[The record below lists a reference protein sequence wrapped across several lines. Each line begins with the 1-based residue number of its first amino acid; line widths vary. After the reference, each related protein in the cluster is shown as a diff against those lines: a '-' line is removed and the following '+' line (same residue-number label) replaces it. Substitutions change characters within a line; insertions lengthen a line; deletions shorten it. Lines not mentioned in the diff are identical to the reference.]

1 MSKIIFMFCVVL
13 SSVAIAQQSI
23 EGTIVDPSDNSP
35 LIGVNLLL
43 ANQADSTDRYYAT
56 SGIDG
61 SFKFSKVK
69 TGTYT
74 LTGSYVGY
82 IKLERSIKVEKR
94 DINLGSVNMEQDAEM
109 LEELK
114 IVGETPMSV
123 QIGDTTQ
130 FNAQAFKTNPD
141 ASAED
146 LVRKMP
152 GITVENGT
160 IKAQGEDVGRVLVDG
175 KPFFGDDPSSSL
187 RNLPAEIID
196 KVQVL
201 DQLSEQAQFTGYDDG
216 NRTKTINI
224 VTKPNTNKGVF
235 GRISGGYG
243 NDDRYGI
250 GGNLNIF
257 NGDRRLTVL
266 GMANNVSQLNF
277 ASEDLSAASGGR
289 GRGGRGGMMGGG
301 NFFVGQQSGF
311 TTTQSAG
318 LNFSDKWGDKVDI
331 SGSYFFNHTNNTN
344 STLLNREYF
353 LAADSSQYYTENSQ
367 SERGNYNHRVDLRVD
382 YRIDSSNSITIRPRL
397 SVQQSDSRSGVAG
410 QTSFLGGEL
419 INSMD
424 NNQLS
429 STAAFNFSND
439 MLYRHSFGKA
449 GRTISLNL
457 NTEIG
462 RNEGESS
469 LEAVN
474 SYYTGDFDRIEV
486 VDQETENNSDR
497 NRITANAV
505 YTEPVGEKSQLMLE
519 YQISYD
525 ESNSGKSVFDLRQEG
540 GEGREIDSTLSNNFE
555 NTYVT
560 NRAGIG
566 YSTRGEKSRL
576 RVGLNYQEA
585 TLSGTQLFP
594 FHAETQKTFGNLLPS
609 LMYNY
614 EFSKQDRL
622 NIFYRT
628 STSAPSISQ
637 LQNVIDNS
645 NPLQLRTGNPDLQQR
660 YSHMLMARFS
670 STNPKKSSNTFAMI
684 NASYTTDYITNA
696 TYTAQSDSLLTDG
709 IMLYKG
715 SRLIKPVNVGSSWSV
730 RSYFSYGTPI
740 AALKSNLNLGTGISY
755 SNTPGL
761 INTSKNTSETVQLN
775 QTLTLSSN
783 ISQNLDFTL
792 SSAAYYNIVKN
803 TLQPTLNNNYFSQT
817 NGVKFKWIFWKGFT
831 IEQDLTH
838 TWYAGLGDEFDR
850 SVLLMNIG
858 IGKRLFKGDRG
869 EIKISVYDVLNQN
882 DNIQRTVNETYIEDR
897 RTQSIQRYAM
907 LTFSYNLRQFSG
919 GR

>member
-1 MSKIIFMFCVVL
+1 MSKIIFVFCVLL

-23 EGTIVDPSDNSP
+23 EGTIIDPSDNTP

-43 ANQADSTDRYYAT
+43 ANQADSTDRYFAT

-69 TGTYT
+69 MGTYAM
-74 LTGSYVGY
+74 TGSYVGY
-82 IKLERSIKVEKR
+82 IKLERTIKVEKR
-94 DINLGSVNMEQDAEM
+94 DINLGSVNMEQDAEV

-114 IVGETPMSV
+114 IVGEAPMSV

-224 VTKPNTNKGVF
+224 VTKSNTNKGVF

-277 ASEDLSAASGGR
+277 ASEDLSAASGR
-289 GRGGRGGMMGGG
+289 GRGGMRG

-331 SGSYFFNHTNNTN
+331 TGSYFFNHTNNTN

-449 GRTISLNL
+449 GRTVSLNL

-474 SYYTGDFDRIEV
+474 SYYTGGFDRIEV

-594 FHAETQKTFGNLLPS
+594 FHAETQKTFSNLLPS

-628 STSAPSISQ
+628 TTAAPSISQ

-660 YSHMLMARFS
+660 YSHTLMARFS

-715 SRLIKPVNVGSSWSV
+715 SRLIKPVNVGSSWSL

-761 INTSKNTSETVQLN
+761 INTSENTSETVQLN

-783 ISQNLDFTL
+783 ISENLDFTL
-792 SSAAYYNIVKN
+792 SSSAYYNIVNN

-907 LTFSYNLRQFSG
+907 LSFSYNLRQFSG

>member
-1 MSKIIFMFCVVL
+1 MFCVVL

>member
-1 MSKIIFMFCVVL
+1 MSKIIFVFCVLL

-23 EGTIVDPSDNSP
+23 EGTIIDPSDNTP

-43 ANQADSTDRYYAT
+43 ANQADSTDRYFAT

-69 TGTYT
+69 MGTYAM
-74 LTGSYVGY
+74 TGSYVGY
-82 IKLERSIKVEKR
+82 IKLERTIKVEKR
-94 DINLGSVNMEQDAEM
+94 DINLGSVNMEQDAEV

-114 IVGETPMSV
+114 IVGEAPMSV

-224 VTKPNTNKGVF
+224 VTKSNTNKGVF

-277 ASEDLSAASGGR
+277 ASEDISAASGR
-289 GRGGRGGMMGGG
+289 GRGGMRG

-331 SGSYFFNHTNNTN
+331 TGSYFFNHTNNTN

-449 GRTISLNL
+449 GRTVSLNL

-474 SYYTGDFDRIEV
+474 SYYTGGFDRIEV

-594 FHAETQKTFGNLLPS
+594 FHAETQKTFSNLLPS

-628 STSAPSISQ
+628 TTAAPSISQ

-660 YSHMLMARFS
+660 YSHTLMARFS

-715 SRLIKPVNVGSSWSV
+715 SRLIKPVNVGSSWSL

-761 INTSKNTSETVQLN
+761 INTSENTSETVQLN

-783 ISQNLDFTL
+783 ISENLDFTL
-792 SSAAYYNIVKN
+792 SSSAYYNIVNN

-838 TWYAGLGDEFDR
+838 TWYAGLGDEFER

-907 LTFSYNLRQFSG
+907 LSFSYNLRQFSG